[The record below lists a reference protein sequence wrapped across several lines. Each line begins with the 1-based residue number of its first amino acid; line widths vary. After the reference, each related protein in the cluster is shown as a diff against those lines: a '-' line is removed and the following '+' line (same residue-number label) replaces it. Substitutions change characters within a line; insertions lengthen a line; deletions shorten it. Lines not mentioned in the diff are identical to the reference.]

1 MINIASLS
9 PLAVALPFLGAA
21 LAFVLI
27 KHPKAQR
34 RLTIATLSITLA
46 FEVLVL
52 AVVWNSGPVA
62 VHLGGWMPPFGIVMV
77 ADQFSSLLLVISSAV
92 SLAVLVY
99 ASGQGAADG
108 EEGGPLSVF
117 HPTYLILAAGVSNAF
132 LAGDLFN
139 LYVGFEILLTASYVL
154 MTLGGTGSRIRAGI
168 TYVVV
173 SVVSSLL
180 FLIAI
185 AMIYGAT
192 GTVTLAD
199 LAIKLGQ
206 IDPGTQH
213 LLHVLLLIAFGIK
226 AAVFPL
232 SFWLP
237 DSYPTAPAPV
247 TAVFAGLLTKVG
259 VYAIIRT
266 ETLLFPTDHF
276 NTALMWVALL
286 TMLVGILGA
295 MAQTDI
301 KRMLSFTLV
310 SHIGYMIFGVGLSS
324 VLGLAATIFYVIHHI
339 TVQTS
344 LFMVT
349 GLIERRGGSSSITR
363 LGGLAK
369 LSPILAVLYFI
380 PAMNLAGIPP
390 FSGFL
395 GKLGLLE
402 AGVANGTWLA
412 YVLVI
417 GGVAASLLTL
427 LVMARVWN
435 RAFLRSTA
443 DAEDPDP
450 VLLASAPVASGGR
463 SMSALRTSKHVQ
475 TSEGR
480 FSGKNEVPILPKMM
494 VYSTLALVVLGVSLS
509 VFAGPLFELC
519 QHAAEGMLAR
529 TPYIDAVLGAG
540 ASAAANA
547 GITP

>member
-1 MINIASLS
+1 MNIASFA
-9 PLAVALPFLGAA
+9 PLAVVLPFLGAA
-21 LAFVLI
+21 VAFVLI
-27 KHPKAQR
+27 KRPKAQR
-34 RLTIATLSITLA
+34 RVSLGTITVTLGLEVWLLA
-46 FEVLVL
+46 S
-52 AVVWNSGPVA
+52 VWTTGPIA
-62 VHLGGWMPPFGIVMV
+62 VHLGGWAPPFGIVMV
-77 ADQFSSLLLVISSAV
+77 VDQFSSLLLVISSAV
-92 SLAVLVY
+92 CLAVLAY
-99 ASGQGAADG
+99 ATGQGAADS
-108 EEGGPLSVF
+108 EEGGPVSVF
-117 HPTYLILAAGVSNAF
+117 HPTYLILVAGVSNAF

-199 LAIKLGQ
+199 LAIKLGEL
-206 IDPGTQH
+206 DSGTQG
-213 LLHVLLLIAFGIK
+213 LLHVLLLVAFGIK

-266 ETLLFPTDHF
+266 ETLLFPSGQF
-276 NTALMWVALL
+276 NSVLLVVALL
-286 TMLVGILGA
+286 TMIVGILGA
-295 MAQTDI
+295 VAQTDI

-310 SHIGYMIFGVGLSS
+310 SHIGYMIFGVALSS

-339 TVQTS
+339 TIQTS

-349 GLIERRGGSSSITR
+349 GLIERRGGTSSITR

-395 GKLGLLE
+395 GKLGLLQ
-402 AGVANGTWLA
+402 AGVADGSPLA
-412 YVLVI
+412 YALVV
-417 GGVAASLLTL
+417 GGVVASLLTL

-435 RAFLRSTA
+435 RVFWRSTV

-450 VLLASAPVASGGR
+450 VLLATAPDASGAQ
-463 SMSALRTSKHVQ
+463 SMRALRTSKHVDA
-475 TSEGR
+475 TEGR
-480 FSGKNEVPILPKMM
+480 FSGDNEVPILPKMM
-494 VYSTLALVVLGVSLS
+494 VYSTMGLVLLGVAMT
-509 VFAGPLFELC
+509 VFAGPLFELS
-519 QHAAEGMLAR
+519 QEAAAGMLER
-529 TPYIDAVLGAG
+529 TPYIEAVLGSGAG
-540 ASAAANA
+540 A
-547 GITP
+547 P

>member
-1 MINIASLS
+1 MNVASFA
-9 PLAVALPFLGAA
+9 PLAVVLPFLGAA
-21 LAFVLI
+21 LAFALI
-27 KHPKAQR
+27 RRPRAQR
-34 RLTIATLSITLA
+34 RVSLGTITITLGL
-46 FEVLVL
+46 EIWLL
-52 AVVWNSGPVA
+52 SSVWTTGPIA
-62 VHLGGWMPPFGIVMV
+62 VHLGGWSPPFGIVMV

-92 SLAVLVY
+92 SLAVLAY
-99 ASGQGAADG
+99 ATGQGAADG
-108 EEGGPLSVF
+108 EEGGPVSVF
-117 HPTYLILAAGVSNAF
+117 HPTYLILMAGVSNAF

-199 LAIKLGQ
+199 LAVKLGEL
-206 IDPGTQH
+206 DSGTQD
-213 LLHVLLLIAFGIK
+213 LLHVLLLVAFGIK

-266 ETLLFPTDHF
+266 ETLLFPADQF
-276 NTALMWVALL
+276 NSVLLVVALL
-286 TMLVGILGA
+286 TMIVGILGA
-295 MAQTDI
+295 VAQTDI

-339 TVQTS
+339 TIQTS

-349 GLIERRGGSSSITR
+349 GLIERRGGTSSIMR

-395 GKLGLLE
+395 GKLGLLQ
-402 AGVANGTWLA
+402 AGVADGSPLA
-412 YVLVI
+412 YALVV
-417 GGVAASLLTL
+417 GGVVASLLTL

-435 RAFLRSTA
+435 RAFWRSTV

-450 VLLASAPVASGGR
+450 VLLATAPDASGEQ
-463 SMSALRTSKHVQ
+463 SMRALRTSKHVDA
-475 TSEGR
+475 TSGR
-480 FSGKNEVPILPKMM
+480 FSGDNEIPILPKMM
-494 VYSTLALVVLGVSLS
+494 VYSTMGLVLLGVAMT
-509 VFAGPLFELC
+509 VFAGPLFELS
-519 QHAAEGMLAR
+519 QEAATSMLER
-529 TPYIDAVLGAG
+529 TDYIEAVFGSGAG
-540 ASAAANA
+540 K
-547 GITP
+547 P

>member
-1 MINIASLS
+1 MNVASFA
-9 PLAVALPFLGAA
+9 PLAVVLPFLGAA
-21 LAFVLI
+21 LAFALI
-27 KHPKAQR
+27 RRPRAQR
-34 RLTIATLSITLA
+34 RVSLGTITITLGL
-46 FEVLVL
+46 EVWLL
-52 AVVWNSGPVA
+52 SSVWTTGPIA
-62 VHLGGWMPPFGIVMV
+62 VHLGGWSPPFGIVMV

-92 SLAVLVY
+92 SLAVLAY
-99 ASGQGAADG
+99 ATGQGAADG
-108 EEGGPLSVF
+108 EEGGPVSVF
-117 HPTYLILAAGVSNAF
+117 HPTYLILMAGVSNAF

-199 LAIKLGQ
+199 LAVKLGEL
-206 IDPGTQH
+206 DSGTQD
-213 LLHVLLLIAFGIK
+213 LLHVLLLVAFGIK

-266 ETLLFPTDHF
+266 ETLLFPSDQF
-276 NTALMWVALL
+276 NDVLLVVALL
-286 TMLVGILGA
+286 TMIVGILGA
-295 MAQTDI
+295 VAQTDI

-339 TVQTS
+339 TIQTS

-349 GLIERRGGSSSITR
+349 GLIERRGGTSSIMR

-395 GKLGLLE
+395 GKLGLLQ
-402 AGVANGTWLA
+402 AGVADGSPLA
-412 YVLVI
+412 YALVV
-417 GGVAASLLTL
+417 GGVVASLLTL

-435 RAFLRSTA
+435 RAFWRSTV

-450 VLLASAPVASGGR
+450 VLLATAPDASGEQ
-463 SMSALRTSKHVQ
+463 SMRALRSSKHVDA
-475 TSEGR
+475 TSGR
-480 FSGKNEVPILPKMM
+480 FSGDNEIPILPKMM
-494 VYSTLALVVLGVSLS
+494 VYSTMGLVLLGVAMT
-509 VFAGPLFELC
+509 VFAGPLFELS
-519 QHAAEGMLAR
+519 QEAATSMLER
-529 TPYIDAVLGAG
+529 TDYIEAVFGSGAG
-540 ASAAANA
+540 K
-547 GITP
+547 P